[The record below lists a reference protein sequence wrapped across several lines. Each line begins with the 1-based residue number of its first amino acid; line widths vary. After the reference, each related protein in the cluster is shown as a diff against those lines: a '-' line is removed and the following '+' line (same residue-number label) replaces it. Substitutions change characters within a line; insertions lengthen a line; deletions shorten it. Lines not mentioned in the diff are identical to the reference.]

1 MNSVF
6 IILSAGQGKRF
17 GLDYNKLLF
26 KINNKPL
33 IYYLLLKLHK
43 INDLK
48 QMILVVNPSDF
59 KIMKNLVQFYKF
71 NKIIKIIKGGEER
84 YNSVFNAL
92 KWVKKNLNTTDL
104 IVGIHDGARLNISQN
119 LILKLMRSLKK
130 NKGIIPVIKVT
141 DTIKEIK
148 QSRII
153 KTLNRENLY
162 QIQTP
167 QFYKFKPLFDTYI
180 KAIKTK
186 FHSTDDASILEYSN
200 YSVKCIEGENKNIKL
215 TYIEDVEK
223 MFNRKYKIG
232 IGMDVHQFA
241 PNRKLILGGVQ
252 ISYKFGLAGHSD
264 ADVLIHAIMD
274 SLLGA
279 AGLNDIGV
287 HFPDS
292 DKKYKN
298 IDSSKLLKKV
308 LIMIQQK
315 NYNIDNIDT
324 IIIAQEP
331 KISPYVEKIKK
342 RLSLLLNLDIE
353 KINIK
358 ATTTEKLGFIGRK
371 EGIAVQSI
379 ALLESLSISS

>member
-1 MNSVF
+1 MNLVF

-17 GLDYNKLLF
+17 GLEYNKLLF

-33 IYYLLLKLHK
+33 LYYLLLKLHQ

-48 QMILVVNPSDF
+48 QLILVVNPSDF

-71 NKIIKIIKGGEER
+71 NKIIKIIKGGKER

-92 KWVKKNLNTTDL
+92 KWIKKNLNTTNL
-104 IVGIHDGARLNISQN
+104 TIGIHDGARLNISPN
-119 LILKLMRSLKK
+119 LILKLIHSLKK
-130 NKGIIPVIKVT
+130 NNGIIPVIKVT

-148 QSRII
+148 QNRIL

-167 QFYKFKPLFDTYI
+167 QFFKFNILFNAYI

-200 YSVKCIEGENKNIKL
+200 YPVKCIEGENKNIKL
-215 TYIEDVEK
+215 TYIEDIEK
-223 MFNRKYKIG
+223 MFNKKYKIG
-232 IGMDVHQFA
+232 IGMDVHQFV

-298 IDSSKLLKKV
+298 IDSSKLLQKV
-308 LIMIQQK
+308 LTKIQQK
-315 NYNIDNIDT
+315 NYTIDNIDT

-342 RLSLLLNLDIE
+342 KLSQLLNLDME

-358 ATTTEKLGFIGRK
+358 ATTTEKLGFIGRN
-371 EGIAVQSI
+371 EGIAAQSI
-379 ALLESLSISS
+379 ALLESNSISS